1 MKKEQQFKELVESW
15 EKLSE
20 EYPDL
25 EVEAFCLHYLAQKR
39 KVHLTPSS
47 IGMSTDAKLSGL
59 CGRLAKYAT
68 YYSKRALEPH
78 EIRSIEDWVYLARL
92 MQMGSPTKSEL
103 IVEMV
108 SEFPSGIDV
117 IKRLIKNGWVEEYP
131 DEFDRRSKR
140 VRVTESGRN
149 LLFSTFQRMEDV
161 SKVAFQ
167 PLDTLEKELLFL
179 ILHKLDTFHQQTHPQ
194 VRQFSHEDA
203 CTFFE
208 NIQESDGVNN
218 R

>member
-1 MKKEQQFKELVESW
+1 MKKGEQFKELVEAW
-15 EKLSE
+15 EKMTE
-20 EYPDL
+20 EHPEL
-25 EVEAFCLHYLAQKR
+25 EVEEFCLRLIAEKR
-39 KVHLTPSS
+39 RNSAALPP
-47 IGMSTDAKLSGL
+47 IGMSMNASLSGL

-92 MQMGSPTKSEL
+92 LQLGSPTKSEL

-117 IKRLIKNGWVEEYP
+117 IKRLVKQGWIEEYP
-131 DEFDRRSKR
+131 DELDRRSKR
-140 VRVTESGRN
+140 VRVTEAGRG
-149 LLFSTFQRMEDV
+149 LLYSTFQRMEDV

-167 PLDTLEKELLFL
+167 PLDLVEKELLFL
-179 ILHKLDTFHQQTHPQ
+179 ILQKLDLFHQHTHPQ
-194 VRQFSHEDA
+194 VRQFSHEEA
-203 CTFFE
+203 CSFFE
-208 NIQESDGVNN
+208 HLDTPSS